1 MKKLL
6 MSGKC
11 RLGYAG
17 ESTELFDSY
26 GEPLSTGDLVAL
38 SAYNENNP
46 DQFEDYYG
54 VEFVCNNEFQDNG
67 LDKKIFV
74 MGIASEHYMYYDGE
88 ETDDVENADFQETI
102 VCQNHKKWRLRK
114 VKGYENL
121 VDGEEWGVVRVVF
134 EY

>member
-26 GEPLSTGDLVAL
+26 GKPLFTGDLVAL

-88 ETDDVENADFQETI
+88 ETI

-121 VDGEEWGVVRVVF
+121 VDGEEWGAVRVVF